1 MLPRPRGRR
10 PGRYTIE
17 FDTPD
22 TDGEF
27 IATSL
32 AIAALVGGMADAVDD
47 WTDELT
53 RRGMPPAIT
62 LQFQHVAD
70 NLMDG
75 ETAARQTAANFA
87 DYFEDAR
94 TIAARGIRIIG
105 NPHRRGGGPG
115 RRRAA

>member
-10 PGRYTIE
+10 PGRYTVE
-17 FDTPD
+17 FDAPD
-22 TDGEF
+22 SDGEF

-32 AIAALVGGMADAVDD
+32 AIATLMGGLADAVDD
-47 WTDELT
+47 YTDELT
-53 RRGMPPAIT
+53 RRGMPPGIV
-62 LQFQHVAD
+62 LQFEHLAD
-70 NLMDG
+70 NLTDA
-75 ETAARQTAANFA
+75 EHAARTAATNFA

-105 NPHRRGGGPG
+105 TP

>member
-1 MLPRPRGRR
+1 MLPRPRGRG
-10 PGRYTIE
+10 PGRYVVE
-17 FDTPD
+17 FDAPD

-32 AIAALVGGMADAVDD
+32 AIAALMGGMADAVDA
-47 WTDELT
+47 WTEELT

-62 LQFQHVAD
+62 VQFQHLAD
-70 NLMDG
+70 NLTDA
-75 ETAARQTAANFA
+75 EHAARNAAVNFA

-105 NPHRRGGGPG
+105 APG
-115 RRRAA
+115 RGRRAA